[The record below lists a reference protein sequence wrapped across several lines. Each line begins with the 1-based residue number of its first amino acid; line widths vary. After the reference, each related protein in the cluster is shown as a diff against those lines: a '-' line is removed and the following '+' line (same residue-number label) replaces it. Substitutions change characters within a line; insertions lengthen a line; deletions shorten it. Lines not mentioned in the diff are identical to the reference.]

1 MRKISVSGYGYIER
15 LGYDRSFELIGQAG
29 FEAMDFPLYREKDR
43 LSLIPETSPDFFS
56 LLRKKAEA
64 NGFAIGQTHAPFGFR
79 EDDGSTLDGILSVYR
94 KAAIATAELGAN
106 VMVVHP
112 IKFENCV
119 GNFRREECFELNL
132 RLFEKLTPTL
142 EECGVKALLENM
154 FITRV
159 SGEFKK
165 LYPTIY
171 SSAEELARAADALGS
186 SYGVCLDS
194 GHAFITK
201 EDIPAACRLLG
212 RRLLAIHL
220 HDNTGDR
227 DDHLIPYF
235 GKVPF
240 AETIEAL
247 KEIGYGGNVNFE
259 VHFGRVP
266 EAHIPTVFSYIYEVG
281 ASFRRVLD
289 GEKI

>member
-15 LGYDRSFELIGQAG
+15 LGYDRSFALIGKAG
-29 FEAMDFPLYREKDR
+29 FEAMDFPLYPEKNR
-43 LSLIPETSPDFFS
+43 LAFLSGEQLNAPFFS
-56 LLRKKAEA
+56 DLKKKAAA
-64 NGFAIGQTHAPFGFR
+64 NGFSIGQTHAPFGYR
-79 EDDGSTLDGILSVYR
+79 EDDGSTLDGILGIYER
-94 KAAIATAELGAN
+94 AAIATAELGADK
-106 VMVVHP
+106 MVVHP

-119 GNFRREECFELNL
+119 GDYRREECFELNL
-132 RLFEKLTPTL
+132 RLFERLAPTL
-142 EECGVKALLENM
+142 EKCGVTALLENM
-154 FITRV
+154 FIAQKPD
-159 SGEFKK
+159 GFKR

-171 SSAEELARAADALGS
+171 STAAELARAADALGPS
-186 SYGVCLDS
+186 FGVCFDS
-194 GHAFITK
+194 GHALITK

-212 RRLLAIHL
+212 KRLLALHL

-240 AETIEAL
+240 DAMVEAL

-259 VHFGRVP
+259 VHFGNVP

-281 ASFRRVLD
+281 AAFRRVLD
-289 GEKI
+289 GE